1 MTGPGISRRAF
12 GALGLGVGVAALTGC
27 GTGGDGGGRRAAF
40 YGAPDVNSSLV
51 AAFGLLRREH
61 PELAVASE
69 FGAFQGYYDK
79 LATRFAGGAAPEVV
93 MMDFTHLAGYA
104 QRGALLDLTGY
115 APEPIDG
122 AAGRPDVLDGG
133 RFRGRLYGVPIG
145 THTQAIVV
153 RTDLVRRYGVPVP
166 DALTWD
172 SYARI
177 CADIGTASGG
187 RVYGTEDGGG
197 SDFALDIWVRQ
208 RGGQLFTDSGRLG
221 ATREHLA
228 EWFEYWRKLRASR
241 GATPIDVTANTTV
254 RALVAGQAAIG
265 FNFSNM
271 TGIQGQVKAPLRMLA
286 IPGVSAS
293 DKPGAYQYIKP
304 TNMFSVNRATS
315 SPRDAARI
323 VAAFLT
329 DRRVAGRLG
338 MTLGS
343 PPAKAVFDAAR
354 AKATGVGRTIL
365 DFDAAVQRD
374 ATATRYPPTR
384 PLGAD
389 QLLTAT
395 GALLGRLN
403 LSVGYGQ
410 VSPRQAAEDFV
421 SQATSYLQA

>member
-1 MTGPGISRRAF
+1 MTGPGIGRRAF
-12 GALGLGVGVAALTGC
+12 GAMGLGLGAAALAGC
-27 GTGGDGGGRRAAF
+27 GTGRGDGRQRATF
-40 YGAPDVNSSLV
+40 YGAPDVNAALV

-61 PELAVASE
+61 PELAVDSE

-79 LATRFAGGAAPEVV
+79 LATRFAGGAAPDVV

-104 QRGALLDLTGY
+104 QRGALLDVTRY
-115 APEPIDG
+115 APDPVDG
-122 AAGRPDVLDGG
+122 AAGRPAVLDGG
-133 RFRGRLYGVPIG
+133 RFRDRLYGVPIG

-153 RTDLVRRYGVPVP
+153 RTDLAAKYGVAVP
-166 DALTWD
+166 DATTWE

-177 CADIGTASGG
+177 CTDIGKASGG
-187 RVYGTEDGGG
+187 TVFGTEDGGG

-208 RGGQLFTDSGRLG
+208 RGGQLFTESGRLG

-228 EWFEYWRKLRASR
+228 EWFEYWRRLRASG
-241 GATPIDVTANTTV
+241 GAASIDVTANTTV
-254 RALVAGQAAIG
+254 RALVAGQAVIG
-265 FNFSNM
+265 FNFSNA
-271 TGIQGQVKAPLRMLA
+271 TGIQGQVKAPLRMLT
-286 IPGVSAS
+286 IPGVSAR
-293 DKPGAYQYIKP
+293 DRPGAYQYIKP
-304 TNMFSVNRATS
+304 TNMFSVNRSTAR
-315 SPRDAARI
+315 PDRAARI
-323 VAAFLT
+323 LGAFLT
-329 DRRVAGRLG
+329 DERVAGRLG

-343 PPAKAVFDAAR
+343 PPARAVFDAAR

-365 DFDAAVQRD
+365 DFDAMVQRN

-421 SQATSYLQA
+421 NQATSYLQA